1 MKYITNRST
10 DPRYNLA
17 LEEYTLKH
25 LDPKESYVILWQNE
39 PAIIIGRNQNTL
51 EQINPEA
58 VKQYNIHV
66 VRRMTGGGAV
76 YHDLGNLNFT
86 YVMPDEEGGINF
98 QKFTEPVIR
107 ALRKFGVPAEFNSR
121 NDLAI
126 DGKKFSG
133 NAQFVHKGKV
143 LHHGTILFNS
153 DLDRVQEVLKVKES
167 KFKSKGVKSVRSRVT
182 NISEYLEKEITMDE
196 FMDSLLQYLFEEA
209 GEPMQEYVLT
219 EEDQAAIQKLVDERY
234 GQWDW
239 NYGSS
244 PAFDMRKSER
254 FACGEVEVGINVR
267 KGKIEACKI
276 YGDFFGSEDVAD
288 IEQKLIGLRYD
299 EETIRAALQ
308 ELNLKVYFGALRE
321 DEFML
326 CLFP

>member
-39 PAIIIGRNQNTL
+39 PSIIIGRNQNTV

-58 VKQYNIHV
+58 VKKYGIHV

-86 YVMPDEEGGINF
+86 YVMEDEEGGINF
-98 QKFTEPVIR
+98 RKFTEPVIR

-126 DGKKFSG
+126 EGKKFSG

-143 LHHGTILFNS
+143 LHHGTILFDS
-153 DLDRVQEVLKVKES
+153 DLDRVQEVLKVKEN
-167 KFKSKGVKSVRSRVT
+167 KFKSKGVQSVRSRVT
-182 NISEYLEKEITMDE
+182 NISEYLEKKSTIEE
-196 FMDSLLQYLFEEA
+196 FKELLLHYLFEEA
-209 GEPMQEYVLT
+209 GEPMEEYVLT
-219 EEDQAAIQKLVDERY
+219 DEDKATIQKMMDERY
-234 GQWDW
+234 SKWEW

-244 PAFDMRKSER
+244 PSFDMRKSER
-254 FACGEVEVGINVR
+254 FACGEVEVGVNVK
-267 KGKIEACKI
+267 KGRIEACKI
-276 YGDFFGSEDVAD
+276 YGDFFGSEDVAE
-288 IEQKLIGLRYD
+288 IEKKLIGLRYD
-299 EETIRAALQ
+299 EDEIRTALQ
-308 ELNLKVYFGALRE
+308 ELNLKAYFGPLTE
-321 DEFML
+321 DEFMM
-326 CLFP
+326 CLF